1 MVIWLASKTV
11 IKFLSQSVPFEMIGL
26 VRCGNMWERMAA
38 SGRFV
43 CGRSAIWVEEM
54 ISQVCKVMGMGWYA
68 LVLLI
73 HGVLAVM

>member
-1 MVIWLASKTV
+1 MSKTV
-11 IKFLSQSVPFEMIGL
+11 MQLFSQRFPIEMNGL
-26 VRCGNMWERMAA
+26 VRCGKLLAYVTA
-38 SGRFV
+38 PGRFV
-43 CGRSAIWVEEM
+43 CVRSAIWVEEM